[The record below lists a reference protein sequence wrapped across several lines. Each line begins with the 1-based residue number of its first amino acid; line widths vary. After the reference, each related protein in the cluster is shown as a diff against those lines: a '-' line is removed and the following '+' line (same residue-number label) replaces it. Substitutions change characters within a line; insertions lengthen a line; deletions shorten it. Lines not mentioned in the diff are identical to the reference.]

1 MAVPSPGDSPLS
13 RANDQDTFTN
23 DDDGGI
29 VWNSTAIALSAFCRL
44 LSSLRIFHENEI
56 IMAEDRA
63 HQSHPMTESPGER
76 EERQLAS
83 LDLAELRTALEDART
98 DCARMAGK
106 LLEAE
111 TEMLEVTRQWQ
122 KAEAEAAR
130 AGDRQTQERRL
141 YEATIGQLNGL
152 LDDALRHLSL
162 QADLRSG
169 GDVLTKAGLLN
180 DKLAGQHKAK
190 LESDGRSKDSRDG
203 QSNQAVDGD
212 GREIQH
218 RLDERFREIA
228 VLTKLLKQNQ
238 HEANREREQRQWLSA
253 ITAALLKQPW
263 WWALLPK
270 GWRNPRLHARLAK
283 RGLFDADAYLAL
295 QPDVAASGIDPLLH
309 YVIHGMNEGRAR
321 Q

>member
-1 MAVPSPGDSPLS
+1 
-13 RANDQDTFTN
+13 
-23 DDDGGI
+23 
-29 VWNSTAIALSAFCRL
+29 
-44 LSSLRIFHENEI
+44 
-56 IMAEDRA
+56 
-63 HQSHPMTESPGER
+63 MTKFR
-76 EERQLAS
+76 EEPEEQQLAR
-83 LDLAELRTALEDART
+83 LDLAALLTALENARV

-111 TEMLEVTRQWQ
+111 TEMLEVTRRWQ

-130 AGDRQTQERRL
+130 AGDRQAQERRL
-141 YEATIGQLNGL
+141 HEATIGELNGL
-152 LDDALRHLSL
+152 LDDALRHLSS
-162 QADLRSG
+162 QADLRAG
-169 GDVLTKAGLLN
+169 GDILTKAGLLN
-180 DKLAGQHKAK
+180 DMLAGQGKEQ
-190 LESDGRSKDSRDG
+190 LEAHDQSENARAN

-212 GREIQH
+212 AREIQH
-218 RLDERFREIA
+218 RLDERYREIA
-228 VLTKLLKQNQ
+228 VLTRLLKQSQ

-270 GWRNPRLHARLAK
+270 GRRNTRIHARLAK